1 MARTTKIMWRIA
13 HDSLRMF
20 RPDEDNIYGMF
31 QGIVRV
37 CFTHFFTWI
46 LPASYSG
53 NQKGNWIS
61 D

>member
-1 MARTTKIMWRIA
+1 MQMLLDDNGSMARTTKIMWQIA

-37 CFTHFFTWI
+37 CFTHFFT
-46 LPASYSG
+46 
-53 NQKGNWIS
+53 
-61 D
+61 